1 MPHPI
6 EALSLSEFETLLAG
20 WTPARRITQV
30 HVHCT
35 DHPRHAEFRGRA
47 SVEAMRAFH
56 QSIGM
61 ADIAQHLTIDPQGLI
76 WTGRPFDVMPASVR
90 GHNGTPQAGPFM
102 IEMVGLFEKNVDPF
116 GGAQKNTA
124 YAVVRAVLA
133 RCGLDETAVRFHRE
147 FPNTG
152 KTCPG
157 LDLDPA
163 KFRADI
169 KQLLADNTLSAFD
182 VPVPR
187 GLARSATFRS
197 PLDSTDLR
205 PEPDYLE
212 VPEHAYAAGE
222 LAVLTRLI
230 EQGRLVVDDD
240 TGARGIDDEFR
251 DLIGHAVNTSQGIL
265 SGKGAM
271 QNTTSDLD
279 ALVRDHLAPQFES
292 GGFDHLLF
300 YAHGGLVSE
309 ASALRYARAV
319 LPWWKS
325 HRVYPIFFIWESS
338 LFQSIWTQPRGRRG
352 FSDFWDSAVEAATQT
367 LARPIWAEM
376 KTNARRCSAPTTRFG
391 RPGGLFELAERL
403 APWLARHPH
412 VRLHAVGHSTG
423 PIVLAPFMPL
433 LTARGFAFDTL
444 NYLAPA
450 IRIDDFARDVAPLV
464 DGATI
469 KRLRIFTMSDKAERD
484 DNVARLYRK
493 SLLYYVRDACE
504 DRSDGRILGLQKDLF
519 ADASMRAAFGLADK
533 RDLRAPL
540 NHGVSEVRAIE
551 FSQRE
556 EDGTLNER
564 TRATRHG
571 GFDNDE
577 ATLRSV
583 LANMLEVADVGF
595 GGKRFP
601 TVDDFA
607 RTLDGVDAARAVVP
621 AEDDDTEAPGDGACS
636 CCCCCG
642 EQGQRLSAFD
652 REDDEDDED
661 DDEDDQGLGPGRE
674 TAADRA
680 EPGVGRR
687 LAVCIGIDTYP
698 GMPLDGC
705 VNDSRAWQA
714 RLEKA
719 GFSVRTLR
727 NRDATRARML
737 EALTTLVKDSRR
749 GDQLVFQFAGH
760 GTQVPDLNG
769 DEVDRFDEALVPI
782 DYQRGQL
789 LTDDDIYQ
797 VCAQLRERP
806 GVTLTFFMDCCNSGT
821 NTRVA
826 ALPKPGANQ
835 KVRFLRLPADV
846 IREYEAVRGRER
858 ARAAAAPPP
867 AGEREPQPGVVSFA
881 ACLDHEFAF
890 ETDGHGDFTTH
901 AMTVFESTLTGGGS
915 NQAFITAVRK
925 AFGAARRQNPMLL
938 DPAPGMKQRRFLGG
952 R

>member
-6 EALSLSEFETLLAG
+6 EALSLSEFETLLDA
-20 WTPARRITQV
+20 WTPVRRITQV

-35 DHPRHAEFRGRA
+35 DHPRHAEFRGLA

-90 GHNGTPQAGPFM
+90 GHNGTTAAGPFM
-102 IEMVGLFEKNVDPF
+102 VEMVGLFERKVDPF
-116 GGAQKNTA
+116 AGAQKNTA

-133 RCGLDETAVRFHRE
+133 KCGLDENAVKFHRE
-147 FPNTG
+147 FLNTG

-163 KFRADI
+163 KFRTDI
-169 KQLLADNTLSAFD
+169 KALLANNTLSAFD
-182 VPVPR
+182 VPVPSGLTR
-187 GLARSATFRS
+187 GAIVRTALTRS
-197 PLDSTDLR
+197 DLR

-212 VPEHAYAAGE
+212 VPEHAHAAE
-222 LAVLTRLI
+222 EQAVLTRLI
-230 EQGRLVVDDD
+230 EQGRLATDDGA
-240 TGARGIDDEFR
+240 GARGIEDEFR
-251 DLIGHAVNTSQGIL
+251 DLIGHAVNTSQGVL

-271 QNTTSDLD
+271 QNTTADLD
-279 ALVRDHLAPQFES
+279 TLVRDHLTPQFD
-292 GGFDHLLF
+292 GDGFDHLLF
-300 YAHGGLVSE
+300 YAHGGLVGE
-309 ASALRYARAV
+309 TSALRYARAM

-338 LFQSIWTQPRGRRG
+338 LFQTIWKQPRGQRG
-352 FSDFWDSAVEAATQT
+352 LGDFWDKGVEVATQQ

-376 KTNARRCSAPTTRFG
+376 KANARRCSEPTTRFG
-391 RPGGLFELAERL
+391 RPGGLHELAQRL
-403 APWLARHPH
+403 LPWLSQHKK
-412 VRLHAVGHSTG
+412 VKLHAVGHSTG
-423 PIVLAPFMPL
+423 PIVLAPFMRL
-433 LTARGFAFDTL
+433 FTDEGLAFESL

-450 IRIDDFARDVAPLV
+450 IRIDDYARDVAPIV
-464 DGATI
+464 DGRTV
-469 KRLRIFTMSDKAERD
+469 KRLRVFTMSDKAERD
-484 DNVARLYRK
+484 DNVAQIYRK

-504 DRSDGRILGLQKDLF
+504 DRNDGRVLGLQKDLF
-519 ADASMRAAFGLADK
+519 ADPSMRSAFGLADK

-540 NHGVSEVRAIE
+540 KYSVSDVRAIE
-551 FSQRE
+551 FSQRD
-556 EDGTLNER
+556 EDGALNQRTL
-564 TRATRHG
+564 ATQHG

-583 LANMLEVADVGF
+583 LANVLGVAALGF

-601 TVDDFA
+601 TSEDFA
-607 RTLDGVDAARAVVP
+607 RTLEGADAARALVQP
-621 AEDDDTEAPGDGACS
+621 DDGEAQPSVDCV
-636 CCCCCG
+636 CCCCHG
-642 EQGQRLSAFD
+642 EKAKPVTAFD
-652 REDDEDDED
+652 REDDGEDEPVDSGS
-661 DDEDDQGLGPGRE
+661 Q
-674 TAADRA
+674 ASVDRA
-680 EPGVGRR
+680 ESPVTRR
-687 LAVCIGIDTYP
+687 VAVCIGIDTYA
-698 GMPLDGC
+698 GMPLSGC

-714 RLEKA
+714 RLERA
-719 GFSVRTLR
+719 GFSVTTLR
-727 NRDATRARML
+727 NRDATRSRML
-737 EALTTLVKDSRR
+737 EALTSLVKDSRR
-749 GDQLVFQFAGH
+749 GDQLVFQYAGH

-769 DEVDRFDEALVPI
+769 DEVDRFDEALVPV
-782 DYQRGQL
+782 DYQRGEL

-826 ALPKPGANQ
+826 ALPRPGLNQ
-835 KVRFLRLPADV
+835 QVRFFKLPASV
-846 IREYEAVRGRER
+846 IREYEAVRRRDG
-858 ARAAAAPPP
+858 ARATVPP

-890 ETDGHGDFTTH
+890 ETDSHGDFTTS
-901 AMTVFESTLTGGGS
+901 AMTVFDTTLAGGGS
-915 NQAFITAVRK
+915 NQAFITAILK
-925 AFGAARRQNPMLL
+925 AFGRDRRQNPTLL